1 MNKLIGIILLITLA
15 IAGCDSQKS
24 GTDNVVAVPV
34 KVMDVKLGS
43 VVQSLTYN
51 GDIKAEFEVKVFS
64 KIPDRIEKFY
74 VDDGDVVA
82 KGAKIAQIYAETI
95 EQAVTQAEASLT
107 ATRAQEAN
115 LKVEYERAQKLYKE
129 SAMSKQQ
136 FDAITTQYEAIQA
149 QVKQVEAGLATA
161 KSRLADALITAP
173 IAGIIGKRYYED
185 GDMAA
190 PQLPVVSI
198 VQMNRVKI
206 TFNATETDL
215 GKLKIGQK
223 ALINV
228 KSYPN
233 TRFEGEVRKISP
245 ILDPLTRMAEI
256 EVLIENRDSKLKPGM
271 YAQVEVITGTI
282 DNTIVVPR
290 EAVIENTS
298 LEQIDGEEQAVK
310 NYYVYVVNSEKA
322 QQRKL
327 KVNYVN
333 HRCIAVDSG
342 IAIGEKLVISGQT
355 NLREDNLVTIVNQE
369 GSVK

>member
-1 MNKLIGIILLITLA
+1 MYRLIGVILIIILA
-15 IAGCDSQKS
+15 FAGCDSKKS
-24 GTDNVVAVPV
+24 GTENVANVPV

-74 VDDGDVVA
+74 VDDGDAVA

-95 EQAVTQAEASLT
+95 EQAVTQAAASLT
-107 ATRAQEAN
+107 AARAQEAN

-136 FDAITTQYEAIQA
+136 YDGVSTQYEAVQA

-173 IAGIIGKRYYED
+173 ISGIIGKRYYED

-206 TFNATETDL
+206 AFNATETDL
-215 GKLKIGQK
+215 GKLRVGQK
-223 ALINV
+223 ASVAV
-228 KSYPN
+228 KSYPEM
-233 TRFEGEVRKISP
+233 RFEGQVSKISP
-245 ILDPLTRMAEI
+245 VLDPLTRMAEI
-256 EVLIENRDSKLKPGM
+256 ELIIENRDSKLKPGM

-282 DNTIVVPR
+282 ENTIVVPR

-298 LEQIDGEEQAVK
+298 LEQINGEEQAVK
-310 NYYVYVVNSEKA
+310 NYYVFIVDSAKA

-342 IAIGEKLVISGQT
+342 IAIGEKLVVSGQN

-369 GSVK
+369 GGIK

>member
-1 MNKLIGIILLITLA
+1 MKKLVRIILLVVLV
-15 IAGCDSQKS
+15 IAGCNSQQNK
-24 GTDNVVAVPV
+24 TENVATVPV
-34 KVMDVKLGS
+34 KVMEVKLGT

-74 VDDGDVVA
+74 VDDGDAVA

-95 EQAVTQAEASLT
+95 EQAVMQAEASLT
-107 ATRAQEAN
+107 AARAQEAN
-115 LKVEYERAQKLYKE
+115 LKLEYERAQKLYKE

-136 FDAITTQYEAIQA
+136 YDGVSTQYEAVQA

-173 IAGIIGKRYYED
+173 ISGIIGKRYYED

-206 TFNATETDL
+206 AFNATETDL

-223 ALINV
+223 ASIAV
-228 KSYPN
+228 KSYPD
-233 TRFEGEVRKISP
+233 TRFEGQVSKISP
-245 ILDPLTRMAEI
+245 VLDPLTRMAEI
-256 EVLIENRDSKLKPGM
+256 ELLIDNRDSRLKPGM
-271 YAQVEVITGTI
+271 YARVDVITGTI
-282 DNTIVVPR
+282 ENTIVVPR
-290 EAVIENTS
+290 EAVIESTS
-298 LEQIDGEEQAVK
+298 LEQINGEEQTVK
-310 NYYVYVVNSEKA
+310 NYYVFVVDSAKA

-333 HRCIAVDSG
+333 HRCMAVDSG
-342 IAIGEKLVISGQT
+342 VAIGEKLVISGHN
-355 NLREDNLVTIVNQE
+355 NLREDNLVTIVNPE
-369 GSVK
+369 GGAK

>member
-1 MNKLIGIILLITLA
+1 MYRLMGVILVIILA
-15 IAGCDSQKS
+15 FAGCSGQKD
-24 GTDNVVAVPV
+24 GQENAATVPV
-34 KVMDVKLGS
+34 KVMEVELGS
-43 VVQSLTYN
+43 VIQSLTYN

-64 KIPDRIEKFY
+64 KIPDRIERFY
-74 VDDGDVVA
+74 VDAGDVVA

-107 ATRAQEAN
+107 AARAQEAN

-136 FDAITTQYEAIQA
+136 FDAISTQYEAIQA

-173 IAGIIGKRYYED
+173 IAGIIGKRYYEA
-185 GDMAA
+185 GDLAA

-206 TFNATETDL
+206 AFNATETDL
-215 GKLKIGQK
+215 GKLRVGQK
-223 ALINV
+223 ASVAV
-228 KSYPN
+228 KSYPD
-233 TRFEGEVRKISP
+233 TRFEGQVSKISP
-245 ILDPLTRMAEI
+245 VLDPLTRMAEI
-256 EVLIENRDSKLKPGM
+256 EVIIENRDSKLKPGM
-271 YAQVEVITGTI
+271 YARVEVITGTI
-282 DNTIVVPR
+282 ENTIVVPR

-298 LEQIDGEEQAVK
+298 LEQIDGDEQAVK
-310 NYYVYVVNSEKA
+310 NYYVYIVNSDKA
-322 QQRKL
+322 HQRQL

-342 IAIGEKLVISGQT
+342 IAIGEKLVVSGQN
-355 NLREDNLVTIVNQE
+355 NLREDNLVKIINQE
-369 GSVK
+369 GSTK